1 MIPRPLLNA
10 EALTRADD
18 EMAFS
23 CTCNGD
29 PCPMC
34 GVAEASPYCSLH
46 NGDYLKRELDDRN
59 EAAKVEEIETRAG
72 ELLDEME
79 IDELLEERSFDDL
92 MGYLA
97 EEYPESLREWID
109 DHVEVGLEGPK
120 GDQVPAVKNVRG
132 L

>member
-10 EALTRADD
+10 EALTRPDD
-18 EMAFS
+18 DAAFT

-29 PCPMC
+29 PCPLC
-34 GVAEASPYCSLH
+34 GVAEASPYCDIH
-46 NGDYLKRELDDRN
+46 NGEYLMRAIEERN
-59 EAAKVEEIETRAG
+59 EAAKVEEIEARAG

-79 IDELLEERSFDDL
+79 LDDLLGERSFDDL

-109 DHVEVGLEGPK
+109 DHVEVGMSGPK
-120 GDQVPAVKNVRG
+120 GDQVPEITNVRG